1 MHSVFLTAALDLFC
15 YHMAPLCLFY
25 YHIQVQQIW
34 LVEKYRTTHYTSH
47 TPLISYYWT
56 SSNVPHSKARL
67 AQSVEARTPD
77 LKVLCSTPECSK
89 HFFFF
94 FRLLMLL
101 IHSACMC
108 RQLLHHLCPFLVI
121 LLRSADFVGRPY
133 CFRSVSCTLLLFI
146 SFLYHLTRP
155 SISPSFLIRFLS
167 NLAGS

>member
-1 MHSVFLTAALDLFC
+1 
-15 YHMAPLCLFY
+15 MAPLCLFY

-34 LVEKYRTTHYTSH
+34 LVEKYRTTNYTSH

-56 SSNVPHSKARL
+56 SSNVPHSKAPL
-67 AQSVEARTPD
+67 AQSVESRTSD
-77 LKVLCSTPECSK
+77 LKVACSTPACSK

-94 FRLLMLL
+94 FRLLMLP

-108 RQLLHHLCPFLVI
+108 RNHFTIYVHLLVK

-133 CFRSVSCTLLLFI
+133 CFRSVSCTLLLFF
-146 SFLYHLTRP
+146 SFLYHLLCP
-155 SISPSFLIRFLS
+155 SITPSFLIRFLS